1 MREEKNK
8 KENKKIFILYI
19 IASICFFISAILSFI
34 DGNNMTVTQLCL
46 GACFLCLS
54 SVHYTKYKDENN
66 ENKEK
71 KE

>member
-1 MREEKNK
+1 MKEEKNK
-8 KENKKIFILYI
+8 KENKIVFILYMV
-19 IASICFFISAILSFI
+19 ASMCFFISAILGFM
-34 DGNNMTVTQLCL
+34 DENNMAVTQLCL

-54 SVHYTKYKDENN
+54 SVHYTKYKDENK